1 MSDSFVTVAAAA
13 EEAGVAQGA
22 APAPTADDAIR
33 RCRRRVNYEI
43 LNRRNDNITGGF
55 LMPKSD
61 LI

>member
-13 EEAGVAQGA
+13 EAGVAQGA
-22 APAPTADDAIR
+22 AAEAAPTADDAIR
-33 RCRRRVNYEI
+33 RRRVNYEI
-43 LNRRNDNITGGF
+43 LNRRNDNIRGGF

>member
-1 MSDSFVTVAAAA
+1 MAAAA

-43 LNRRNDNITGGF
+43 LNRRNDNIRGGF